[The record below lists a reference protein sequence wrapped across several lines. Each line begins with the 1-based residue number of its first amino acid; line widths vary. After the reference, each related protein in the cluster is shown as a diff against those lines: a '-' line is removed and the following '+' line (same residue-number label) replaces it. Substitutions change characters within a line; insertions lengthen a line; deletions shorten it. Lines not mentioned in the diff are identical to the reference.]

1 MLFAD
6 FVKWILKKIIFF
18 KSTYIDAIRNEVSCA
33 SGGVW
38 KPPHKSKS
46 LHLFAAKNCETILS
60 SSLKCKASKLQ
71 KL

>member
-18 KSTYIDAIRNEVSCA
+18 KSTYIDAIRNEVSRA

-38 KPPHKSKS
+38 KLRTNPKVCIFSLPKIAKLFFLPH
-46 LHLFAAKNCETILS
+46 
-60 SSLKCKASKLQ
+60 
-71 KL
+71 